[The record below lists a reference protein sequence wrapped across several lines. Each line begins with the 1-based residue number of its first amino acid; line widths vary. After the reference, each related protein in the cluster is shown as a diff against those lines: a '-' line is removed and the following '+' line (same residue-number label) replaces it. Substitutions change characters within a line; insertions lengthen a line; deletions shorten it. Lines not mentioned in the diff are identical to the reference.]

1 MCVLNA
7 TDVYFKSM
15 SYAFKKYIE
24 GNNISRDLV
33 FYLSGCYKET
43 RDENDYDIQF
53 DNQI

>member
-1 MCVLNA
+1 MVCS

-15 SYAFKKYIE
+15 SYAFKKYI
-24 GNNISRDLV
+24 GRNKISRDLV
-33 FYLSGCYKET
+33 FYINGCYKEM